1 MNRSFELAIYY
12 SPFTIYS
19 KKMRILFIGDVFAR
33 PGRTAVLERIQDLR
47 EQYQIDLAVMNCE
60 NVANGSS
67 VTESIGEQL
76 LQSGIDAMTGG
87 NHSFDKQ
94 ESAVYYEKQP
104 RVLRPANYPIGTPG
118 SGLYLGETKNGV
130 GYALMNFIGR
140 VFMAPNSEDPFRA
153 ADTLV
158 NELPADIKVRL
169 VDIHCEATSEKCAMG
184 WFLDGRVS
192 AVVGTHSHVQTA
204 DERILT
210 AGTAYITDIGLTGSH
225 NGVIGMNKD
234 DVIWRFTR
242 VPGKRA
248 GHAEGDVWIC
258 AVVIDVDEET
268 GKARSIERLKLA
280 HQS

>member
-1 MNRSFELAIYY
+1 
-12 SPFTIYS
+12 
-19 KKMRILFIGDVFAR
+19 MRILFIGDVFAR

-47 EQYQIDLAVMNCE
+47 EQYKIDLALMNCE
-60 NVANGSS
+60 NASGGSS
-67 VTESIGEQL
+67 VTQSIGEQL
-76 LQSGIDAMTGG
+76 LAAGIDAMTGG

-94 ESAVYYEKQP
+94 ESAAYYEKQP
-104 RVLRPANYPIGTPG
+104 RVLRPANYPDGTPG
-118 SGLYLGETKNGV
+118 KGVYIGETRNGV
-130 GYALMNFIGR
+130 KYALVNLIGR
-140 VFMAPNSEDPFRA
+140 VFMNPNSDDPFRA
-153 ADTLV
+153 ADQIV
-158 NELPADIKVRL
+158 NSLPADVTVRI
-169 VDIHCEATSEKCAMG
+169 VDMHCEATSEKYAMG

-210 AGTAYITDIGLTGSH
+210 EGTAYITDIGLTGSY

-258 AVVIDVDEET
+258 AVVIDVDDET
-268 GKARSIERLKLA
+268 GKARRIERLKIT